1 MRISRRITEEEKVAN
16 KLGNM
21 VSDLRVDLEL
31 VGEYLAKSQPYVVYN
46 RLQVIAESAKETK
59 EGTNYA
65 YNNIWEQGIDTRTG
79 MDATQER

>member
-1 MRISRRITEEEKVAN
+1 MRISRRVTEEEKVAMRI
-16 KLGNM
+16 GNM

-65 YNNIWEQGIDTRTG
+65 QNEF
-79 MDATQER
+79 

>member
-1 MRISRRITEEEKVAN
+1 MRINRRITEEEKVAN
-16 KLGNM
+16 KIGNM

-65 YNNIWEQGIDTRTG
+65 YNNL
-79 MDATQER
+79 

>member
-1 MRISRRITEEEKVAN
+1 MRISRRVTDEEKVAMR
-16 KLGNM
+16 LGNM

-65 YNNIWEQGIDTRTG
+65 YNNLW
-79 MDATQER
+79 

>member
-1 MRISRRITEEEKVAN
+1 MRISKRKTDEERVAD

-31 VGEYLAKSQPYVVYN
+31 VGEYLANSQPFVVYN

-65 YNNIWEQGIDTRTG
+65 NKF
-79 MDATQER
+79 

>member
-1 MRISRRITEEEKVAN
+1 MKLIRRITEEEKVAN
-16 KLGNM
+16 KIGNM

-65 YNNIWEQGIDTRTG
+65 NNNI
-79 MDATQER
+79 

>member
-1 MRISRRITEEEKVAN
+1 MRISRRITDEEKIAN
-16 KLGNM
+16 KMGNIIA
-21 VSDLRVDLEL
+21 DLRVDLEL

-65 YNNIWEQGIDTRTG
+65 YNNLW
-79 MDATQER
+79 

>member
-1 MRISRRITEEEKVAN
+1 MRIRRILTAEEKVAN
-16 KLGNM
+16 KLGNEI
-21 VSDLRVDLEL
+21 SDLRVDLEL

-65 YNNIWEQGIDTRTG
+65 HNNF
-79 MDATQER
+79 

>member
-1 MRISRRITEEEKVAN
+1 MRISRRITDEEKVAN
-16 KLGNM
+16 KLGNI

-65 YNNIWEQGIDTRTG
+65 NNHI
-79 MDATQER
+79 

>member
-1 MRISRRITEEEKVAN
+1 MRMSRRITEEEKVAMRI
-16 KLGNM
+16 GNM

-65 YNNIWEQGIDTRTG
+65 YNNL
-79 MDATQER
+79 

>member
-1 MRISRRITEEEKVAN
+1 MRISRRISDEEKVAN
-16 KLGNM
+16 NLGII

-31 VGEYLAKSQPYVVYN
+31 VGEYLAKSQTYVVYN

-65 YNNIWEQGIDTRTG
+65 NNHI
-79 MDATQER
+79 

>member
-1 MRISRRITEEEKVAN
+1 MRISRRITDEEKVAN
-16 KLGNM
+16 KMGNII
-21 VSDLRVDLEL
+21 SDLRVDLEL

-65 YNNIWEQGIDTRTG
+65 NNNI
-79 MDATQER
+79 

>member
-1 MRISRRITEEEKVAN
+1 MRISRRVTDEEKIAN
-16 KLGNM
+16 KMGSII
-21 VSDLRVDLEL
+21 SDLRVDLEL

-65 YNNIWEQGIDTRTG
+65 QNGF
-79 MDATQER
+79 

>member
-1 MRISRRITEEEKVAN
+1 MRISRRVTEEEKVAM

-31 VGEYLAKSQPYVVYN
+31 VGEYLAKAQPHVVYN

-65 YNNIWEQGIDTRTG
+65 YNNL
-79 MDATQER
+79 

>member
-1 MRISRRITEEEKVAN
+1 MRISRRVTEEEKVAN
-16 KLGNM
+16 RIGNM
-21 VSDLRVDLEL
+21 VADLRVDLEL

-65 YNNIWEQGIDTRTG
+65 YNNL
-79 MDATQER
+79 

>member
-1 MRISRRITEEEKVAN
+1 MRRKQMTTDEEKVAN
-16 KLGNM
+16 KIGNM

-31 VGEYLAKSQPYVVYN
+31 VGQYLAKSQPYVVYN

-65 YNNIWEQGIDTRTG
+65 TNNIR
-79 MDATQER
+79 